1 MERKVRYV
9 AVLGLGRFGYSV
21 AKTLTELGCQ
31 VLAIDRDGSKVKQL
45 DELVTQAVQL
55 DVTDERALRAVGIKD
70 VDAAVVAIG
79 QNMEASILVSLILK
93 EMGVPYVVSK
103 AFTPQHGRVLEKIGC
118 DRVVYREGDMGV
130 RLARSLVSPTVLDE
144 LELSKDYAIYEIQVP
159 HTLEGKSLSEL
170 AIRSRF
176 NLNVIAIKEP
186 SGEIN
191 PSPGGSDVLREGQV
205 VVLLG
210 RKEDLNRFE
219 KTIKKR
225 NKER

>member
-1 MERKVRYV
+1 MRYV
-9 AVLGLGRFGYSV
+9 AVLGVGRFGYSV

-31 VLAIDRDGSKVKQL
+31 VLAIDKDGSKVKQL
-45 DELVTQAVQL
+45 DDLVTQAVQL

-70 VDAAVVAIG
+70 VDVAVVAIG
-79 QNMEASILVSLILK
+79 QKMEANILVSLILK

-103 AFTPQHGRVLEKIGC
+103 AVTPQHGRVLEKIGC
-118 DRVVYREGDMGV
+118 DRVVYPEGDMGV
-130 RLARSLVSPTVLDE
+130 RLARSLVSPTILDE
-144 LELSKDYAIYEIQVP
+144 LEISKDYGIYEIQVP
-159 HTLEGKSLSEL
+159 RVLEGQSLAEL

-176 NLNVIAIKEP
+176 NLNIVVIKKP

-191 PSPGGSDVLREGQV
+191 PSPGGDDVLRQGEV

-219 KTIKKR
+219 KAMKKR

>member
-1 MERKVRYV
+1 MRYV
-9 AVLGLGRFGYSV
+9 AVLGAGRFGYSV
-21 AKTLTELGCQ
+21 AKTLMELGCQ
-31 VLAIDRDGSKVKQL
+31 VLAVDKDEAKVKQL
-45 DELVTQAVQL
+45 DGIVTQAVQM
-55 DVTDERALRAVGIKD
+55 DVTDERALRAIGIKD

-79 QNMEASILVSLILK
+79 QRMEASILVSLILK

-103 AFTPQHGRVLEKIGC
+103 AVTPQHGRVLEKIGC
-118 DRVVYREGDMGV
+118 DRVVYPEGDMGV
-130 RLARSLVSPTVLDE
+130 RLARSLVSPTILDE
-144 LELSKDYAIYEIQVP
+144 LEISRDYGIYEIQIP
-159 HTLEGKSLSEL
+159 ESLEGQSLAEL

-191 PSPGGSDVLREGQV
+191 PSPGGSDVLQQGQV

-210 RKEDLNRFE
+210 RKEDLSKFE
-219 KTIKKR
+219 KVLKKR